1 MFKFNKKA
9 VSAAT
14 LLLVFLFIIS
24 VLIPAFRKSFINIFD
39 LPMAVFSWFRQE
51 AGGLIFFH
59 RNLVQNQK
67 FKAEHDF
74 LLNQLNA
81 KKELSLENA
90 RLRFL
95 LSLKETVP
103 YKVIAARVIARDP
116 SNWPSI
122 IIIDKGSSQRI
133 KNGMVS
139 VNFYGLAGRVVET
152 GSSTSKIM
160 LINDPNLSVSALIQR
175 TRQEGLVCG
184 SLGGSLIM
192 KYLPKDCDIKISD
205 TIVTS
210 GLTGTYPKGLAVG
223 TVIGIGREFS
233 NQASYALIKPAVD
246 LSALEEVLVIIP

>member
-1 MFKFNKKA
+1 MFKFNKKV

-14 LLLVFLFIIS
+14 LLLVILFIIS
-24 VLIPAFRKSFINIFD
+24 ALIPTLRKSFINIFD
-39 LPMAVFSWFRQE
+39 LPMLVFSWLRQE
-51 AGGLIFFH
+51 SGGLIFFH

-74 LLNQLNA
+74 LFNQLNE
-81 KKELSLENA
+81 KKELTLENA
-90 RLRFL
+90 RLRSL
-95 LSLKETVP
+95 LSFKETAP
-103 YKVIAARVIARDP
+103 YKVIAARVAARDP

-139 VNFYGLAGRVVET
+139 VNFYGLLGRVVET
-152 GSSTSKIM
+152 GPSTCKIM
-160 LINDPNLSVSALIQR
+160 LINDPNLSVSALVQR

-184 SLGGSLIM
+184 SLGGTLIM
-192 KYLPKDCDIKISD
+192 KYLPKDCDIKITD

-210 GLTGTYPKGLAVG
+210 GLTGIYPKGLAVG

-233 NQASYALIKPAVD
+233 SQASYAIIKPAVD
-246 LSALEEVLVIIP
+246 LSALEEVLIIIP

>member
-14 LLLVFLFIIS
+14 LLLIFLFIIS
-24 VLIPAFRKSFINIFD
+24 ALIPASRKSFINIFD

-74 LLNQLNA
+74 LLNQLNG
-81 KKELSLENA
+81 KKELYLENA
-90 RLRFL
+90 RLRSL
-95 LSLKETVP
+95 LSLKETAP

-139 VNFYGLAGRVVET
+139 VNFHGLVGRVVET
-152 GSSTSKIM
+152 GASTSKIM
-160 LINDPNLSVSALIQR
+160 LVNDPNLSVSALIQR

-205 TIVTS
+205 NIVAS

-223 TVIGIGREFS
+223 TVIGIGREFFS
-233 NQASYALIKPAVD
+233 QASYAIIKPAVD